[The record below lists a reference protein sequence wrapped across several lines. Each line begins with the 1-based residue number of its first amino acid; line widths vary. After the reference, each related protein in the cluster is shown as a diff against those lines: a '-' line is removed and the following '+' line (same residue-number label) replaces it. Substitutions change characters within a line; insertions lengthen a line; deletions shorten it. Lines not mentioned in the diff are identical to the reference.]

1 MLKTQGTVA
10 PRYFEFHGLDERH
23 SAELLLKTA
32 DEPVPWTSA
41 SIDCANVIAKALGH
55 LPLALIHA
63 GTAILAKLCTLE
75 TYLEFF
81 QKTWDRIRP
90 VKEPNATTL
99 ISETNA
105 NIYSSF
111 ELIHN
116 HISAK
121 KTTASEDALDLL
133 RIFSF
138 LDRQQIKLSIFL
150 RAASNPRIESS
161 DAASKEG
168 ERKEYGELIPK
179 LTPAQTLRTLVQRV
193 VTLLSQLGHRP
204 VLPNFLSESDDFFQ
218 MRLKGG
224 LNELSQMSL
233 VSTNSYSGDCYSMHA
248 AVHRGRG
255 RR

>member
-81 QKTWDRIRP
+81 QKTWDRIRH

-179 LTPAQTLRTLVQRV
+179 LTQVIATQC
-193 VTLLSQLGHRP
+193 
-204 VLPNFLSESDDFFQ
+204 
-218 MRLKGG
+218 MRRSIYG
-224 LNELSQMSL
+224 
-233 VSTNSYSGDCYSMHA
+233 
-248 AVHRGRG
+248 RGRG